1 LLSLFFIRRLVI
13 SQFALAVAVS
23 LMGAASALAQSSTN
37 VRLVD
42 GTRVQVRLAQVIS
55 SETSKPGDL
64 VRLEVVHDVTVNDD
78 VIVTRGTPVRG
89 TVVEAVPSRWRR
101 QPARLVFRIDETTSV
116 AGQSLRLRWSSTAG
130 AAGVGIVVARATRSA
145 LLLWAVEGTRFEA
158 FVDGDQTVAGQVPTT
173 SRRPR
178 VHASPPIRFSLS
190 ELTQPAAVLTNEDV
204 VRLVTA
210 GVDEEVVLGTIAR
223 SRPAFRLDADDVLR
237 LKQAGVSNRILEAMI
252 KAR

>member
-1 LLSLFFIRRLVI
+1 VTSR
-13 SQFALAVAVS
+13 FAVAVAVS
-23 LMGAASALAQSSTN
+23 LVGAASVLAQSSTN

-42 GTRVQVRLAQVIS
+42 GTRVQVQLAQVIS
-55 SETSKPGDL
+55 SETSKPGDR
-64 VRLEVVHDVTVNDD
+64 VRLEVVHDVAVNDH
-78 VIVTRGTPVRG
+78 VVVTHGTPVTG
-89 TVVEAVPSRWRR
+89 TVVEAVPSRWR
-101 QPARLVFRIDETTSV
+101 QPARLVFRIDESTSV

-145 LLLWAVEGTRFEA
+145 LLLWAAEGTRFDA

-190 ELTQPAAVLTNEDV
+190 ELTQPAVVLTNEDV

-210 GVDEEVVLGTIAR
+210 GVDEEVVLATIAR